1 VRPPWAF
8 GLFVL
13 GLVATGVLVVVA
25 LGENEDANPGDWPPQ
40 GAESLSAVEREHPES
55 EQISGSELEGEEE
68 GYESAAEEVA
78 RAGEES
84 RVLFE
89 RQAAFIEPR
98 AFPRNRIPPGSLLRA
113 QRQAEGLAAAPGGVE
128 FVPTESGP
136 AEFERAPAPADDTS
150 PSLLAGPALSFASRG
165 PTKIDDNGTTAD
177 PFTGRIS
184 AIATHPTQA
193 GTAYVGAAT
202 GGVWKTTDHGA
213 TWTPIFDA
221 QPSLAIGA
229 IAVNPA
235 NPSIMYVGT
244 GEANGSVD
252 SYYGTGLYRSAN
264 GGSTWTKI
272 PAVQADGCWI
282 SDIEIGPDPNRVL
295 VGVADYSYGARRGP
309 GTCTKGV
316 WRSTND
322 GSTWSN
328 RGLNPTSI
336 AAVPGAPAIVYAG
349 SAFDG
354 LYKSTDGGATWS
366 KLSAT
371 YVPSSEMG
379 RVEVATGASNA
390 NRVWAA
396 FATADG
402 GSLYA
407 PCQGGGCYYSSLLRS
422 DNAGVTWDTVGV
434 DSQPF
439 PWYSMELAVNPGN
452 SLLGFFGGVHPY
464 AFSGDLTGD
473 TDEFLPGTTHA
484 DLHAIAYDASGR
496 AWLGTDGG
504 VYRVYEEGNAIT
516 NANGDGIPTI
526 QFNHGFAGDPDGR
539 LIGGTQDN
547 GTVTTTASGTVPW
560 LNVLGCDG
568 GAAAVDPVAPA
579 TLYMTT
585 QYTCGKH
592 LIRKSTDGGA
602 TSTLADSGVDLTQPG
617 GFYPPFLMDPGDRS
631 TLYVGLN
638 DVFVT
643 HNGAESWTKL
653 GSQSLSGKLSALG
666 AATSD
671 DTLYAGT
678 ELGKLG
684 RYRAGSWVDVTGTLP
699 ERWVNDI
706 WVDPD
711 DSAHA
716 LVGLSGFGTGHL
728 YETANSGGTWTNVS
742 GNLPDTPVNAIEVD
756 LEGGAPLVFAGTD
769 VGVFSSDDNGVTW
782 SDSSGNLPNTVVSDL
797 LFDPSSSKLVVAT
810 HGRGAFTA
818 SVPVTRPPNDSLVA
832 AKAIVGNVITQQGS
846 NVAATKQSGEPNHA
860 GNAGGA
866 SIWYRWQAPS
876 GKPVTIDTAGS
887 DFDTLLA
894 VYTGGYRGI
903 GTLIPTV
910 ANDDAAGTRQ
920 SAVTFTPNP
929 GTTYQ
934 IAVDGYQL
942 NGTAAQGN
950 VMLHLG
956 QAPGN
961 DHFADA
967 VQLTGTS
974 ATRPLDSNRGA
985 TKEPSE
991 PNHASTAGGASV
1003 WYRWQAPTDGTVTI
1017 DTIGSSFDTLLA
1029 AYTGAG
1035 YAAPL
1040 TVVAANDD
1048 IGGSPA
1054 VSQSRIQFNATEDT
1068 VYRIAVDGY
1077 PRNGVA
1083 ATGDLKLSLRQR
1095 PPNDLFANATVLTGS
1110 DVTRTGDTNESAT
1123 KEAGE
1128 PYHVS
1133 ETGGAS
1139 VWYRWE
1145 APHTEMV
1152 TIDTGGS
1159 SFDTLL
1165 AVYQGTAVGSLPPA
1179 IASNDDRPGGTSLDT
1194 SSRVDFAATAGQTYR
1209 IVVDGYGGATG
1220 SIELHVVDESG
1231 LTARCDGATPT
1242 ITGTGTAEVINGTAG
1257 DDVIVGLGGDDVING
1272 LGGNDKICGNDGEDR
1287 ASGGLGDDYIA
1298 AETVDFS
1305 ATNAG
1310 GSIDL
1315 AEGTAAVEGADTLV
1329 GAHNATGS
1337 GGANVITGPLTSDP
1351 VSLDGGGGSDQIT
1364 DGNAAATI
1372 TGGPGIDQLNGGR
1385 GSDRLIGN
1393 ADGDHLFGGPGEDSL
1408 AGGTGNDELDGH
1420 APGAGSDNW
1429 EDTLDLSAVATG
1441 MVVDLGAGSASGEG
1455 TDTVAGFD
1463 LVIGSNQ
1470 IDQIT
1475 GSTRDEHLLG
1485 GAEADVLKGA
1495 GGTDALEGEQG
1506 DDNLAGGPGD
1516 DQLVGGEGDDTA
1528 DFSTAAAGITVALD
1542 PGTATGEGTDNLDS
1556 IINVT
1561 GSPFV
1566 DRITGSDDPNMLLGG
1581 PEADEIDGLGGAD
1594 RIEGGDGDDAIEAG
1608 LGVDD
1613 VLGDAGADRI
1623 TTRDGQL
1630 DMVECG
1636 ADPDAVIADAD
1647 DITTP
1652 DCETVELPDTSAPD
1666 TVITSGPSGRT
1677 SDATPKFK
1685 FRATEPGS
1693 SFECKIDSQPYEACS
1708 SPTTLKRLDKGR
1720 HVFRVQAT
1728 DAAGNVDPTPA
1739 SRGFKV
1745 VR

>member
-1 VRPPWAF
+1 MA
-8 GLFVL
+8 G
-13 GLVATGVLVVVA
+13 ALVVVA
-25 LGENEDANPGDWPPQ
+25 LDENDDANSGWPQ
-40 GAESLSAVEREHPES
+40 SLDAEAAESLSPLEREHPES
-55 EQISGSELEGEEE
+55 EQISESELEGEEE
-68 GYESAAEEVA
+68 GYESAAEELA

-98 AFPRNRIPPGSLLRA
+98 AFPGNRIPPGSFLRA
-113 QRQAEGLAAAPGGVE
+113 QRQADRLAAAPGGVE
-128 FVPTESGP
+128 FVPTEGATAETEGAAAPEGGTTPTLLVGP
-136 AEFERAPAPADDTS
+136 T
-150 PSLLAGPALSFASRG
+150 LTFASRG
-165 PTKIDDNGTTAD
+165 PTKINDVGNTAD

-193 GTAYVGAAT
+193 GTAYAGAAT

-244 GEANGSVD
+244 GEANGSGD

-354 LYKSTDGGATWS
+354 LYKSTDGGASWL

-371 YVPSSEMG
+371 YLPSSEMG

-402 GSLYA
+402 GSLYS
-407 PCQGGGCYYSSLLRS
+407 PCAQGSGCYSSSLLRS
-422 DNAGVTWDTVGV
+422 DDAGGNWNKVSV

-439 PWYSMELAVNPGN
+439 PWYTMELAVDPSN
-452 SLLGFFGGVHPY
+452 SLLGYFGGVHPY
-464 AFSGDLTGD
+464 AFSGEVNQGTS
-473 TDEFLPGTTHA
+473 EFLPGTTHA
-484 DLHAIAYDASGR
+484 DVHAIAYDVNGR
-496 AWLGTDGG
+496 AWIGTDGG

-516 NANGDGIPTI
+516 NLNGGGIPTI

-539 LIGGTQDN
+539 LLGGTQDN
-547 GTVTTTASGTVPW
+547 GTLTTTAIGAVPW
-560 LNVLGCDG
+560 ENVLGCDG

-585 QYTCGKH
+585 QYPCGKH
-592 LIRKSTDGGA
+592 LVRKSTDGGA
-602 TSTLADSGVDLTQPG
+602 TNTVVDTGIDLTQPG
-617 GFYPPFLMDPGDRS
+617 IFYPPLVMDPGDRS
-631 TLYVGLN
+631 SLYVGLN

-643 HNGAESWTKL
+643 HNGAGSWTKL
-653 GSQSLSGKLSALG
+653 GSQSLSGRLSALG

-684 RYRAGSWVDVTGTLP
+684 RYRAGSWTDVTGSLP

-711 DSAHA
+711 NSAHA

-728 YETANSGGTWTNVS
+728 YETTNSGGTWTNVS

-756 LEGGAPLVFAGTD
+756 LEGGAPLIFAGTD
-769 VGVFSSDDNGVTW
+769 VGVFSSDDNGVAW

-818 SVPVTRPPNDSLVA
+818 SVPVTRPPNDNLAA
-832 AKAIVGNVITQQGS
+832 AKAIVGNEITQHGS
-846 NVAATKQSGEPNHA
+846 NVAATKQSNEPSHA
-860 GNAGGA
+860 GNTGGA

-876 GKPVTIDTAGS
+876 AKPVTIDTAGS

-903 GTLIPTV
+903 GTLNPT
-910 ANDDAAGTRQ
+910 ASNDDTGGTRQ

-934 IAVDGYQL
+934 IAVDGFRT
-942 NGTAAQGN
+942 NSTVAQGN
-950 VMLHLG
+950 VTLHLG

-961 DHFADA
+961 DHFAEA
-967 VQLTGTS
+967 FQLTGSS

-991 PNHASTAGGASV
+991 PNHASSLGGASV

-1017 DTIGSSFDTLLA
+1017 DTLGSSFDTVLA

-1035 YAAPL
+1035 YATPL

-1048 IGGSPA
+1048 IGGTPA

-1077 PRNGVA
+1077 QRNGVA
-1083 ATGDLKLSLRQR
+1083 ATGDIKLSLRQR
-1095 PPNDLFANATVLTGS
+1095 PPNDRFAYATVLTGN

-1128 PYHVS
+1128 PDHAG

-1145 APHTEMV
+1145 APHTETV

-1165 AVYQGTAVGSLPPA
+1165 AVYQGSAVGSLPPA
-1179 IASNDDRPGGTSLDT
+1179 IASNDDRPGGSLDT
-1194 SSRVDFAATAGQTYR
+1194 TSRLEFAATAGQTYR
-1209 IVVDGYGGATG
+1209 IALDGYGGATG
-1220 SIELHVVDESG
+1220 SIELRIVDESG
-1231 LTARCDGATPT
+1231 LAARCDGATAT
-1242 ITGTGTAEVINGTAG
+1242 IAGTGTADVIDGTAG
-1257 DDVIVGLGGDDVING
+1257 DDVIVGLGGDDVIRG
-1272 LGGNDKICGNDGEDR
+1272 LGGNDKICGNEGDDR

-1298 AETVDFS
+1298 TETVDFS

-1310 GSIDL
+1310 GLIDL
-1315 AEGTAAVEGADTLV
+1315 AEGTAVVEGVDTLV
-1329 GAHNATGS
+1329 GALNANGS
-1337 GGANVITGPLTSDP
+1337 GGANVMIGPSTSGP
-1351 VSLDGGGGSDQIT
+1351 VRLDGGGGSDQIT

-1372 TGGPGIDQLNGGR
+1372 TGGPGIDQLYGGR
-1385 GSDRLIGN
+1385 GSDRLTGG
-1393 ADGDHLFGGPGEDSL
+1393 ADGDDLYGGPGEDSL
-1408 AGGTGNDELDGH
+1408 SGGMGDDELDGH

-1429 EDTLDLSAVATG
+1429 EDTLDLSAAATG
-1441 MVVDLGAGSASGEG
+1441 MVVDLGAGTTLGEG

-1463 LVIGSNQ
+1463 LVVGSNQ
-1470 IDQIT
+1470 ADFIT
-1475 GSTRDEHLLG
+1475 GSIRDEHLLG
-1485 GAEADVLKGA
+1485 GAEADVLRGV
-1495 GGTDALEGEQG
+1495 GGTDTLEGDEG
-1506 DDNLAGGPGD
+1506 DDTLAGGPGD
-1516 DQLVGGEGDDTA
+1516 DQLAGGEGDDTA
-1528 DFSTAAAGITVALD
+1528 DFSTAAAGVTAALG
-1542 PGTATGEGTDNLDS
+1542 PGTATGEGTDNLES
-1556 IINVT
+1556 IVNVT
-1561 GSPFV
+1561 GSPFA
-1566 DRITGSDDPNMLLGG
+1566 DTITGSEDPNVLLGSL
-1581 PEADEIDGLGGAD
+1581 EDDEIDGLGGAD
-1594 RIEGGDGDDAIEAG
+1594 RIEGGDGADAIEAG
-1608 LGVDD
+1608 QGVDD
-1613 VLGDAGADRI
+1613 VFGDAGEDRI

-1630 DMVECG
+1630 DMAECG
-1636 ADPDAVIADAD
+1636 DDPDTVIADAD

-1652 DCETVELPDTSAPD
+1652 DCETVEVPDTAAPD
-1666 TVITSGPSGRT
+1666 TEITSGPRGRT
-1677 SDATPKFK
+1677 LDATPKFK
-1685 FRATEPGS
+1685 FRATEPSS
-1693 SFECKIDSQPYEACS
+1693 SFECKIDSEPYKACS
-1708 SPTTLKRLDKGR
+1708 SPTTLKRLDRGK
-1720 HVFRVQAT
+1720 HVFRVQAA